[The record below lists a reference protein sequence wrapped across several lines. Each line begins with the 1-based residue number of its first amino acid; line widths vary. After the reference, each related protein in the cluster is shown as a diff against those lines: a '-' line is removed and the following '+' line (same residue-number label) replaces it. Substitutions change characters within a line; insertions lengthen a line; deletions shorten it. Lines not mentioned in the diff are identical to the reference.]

1 MLRLHLPNRDGLLWS
16 LCLSKSQLYHLPRM
30 RRKDLSL
37 RRRLPPQAV
46 HVVVR
51 IHDCQRLCLCHDSYP
66 YPDQERRREIY
77 PYWQE
82 GGQDLHR
89 FHLMALSRPRRNSCL
104 APFRFFFTVQLDW
117 PLYIYLFLFALHAL
131 LK

>member
-1 MLRLHLPNRDGLLWS
+1 MLRLPLPNRGGLLRS
-16 LCLSKSQLYHLPRM
+16 LCVSKPHLNRLPRM

-51 IHDCQRLCLCHDSYP
+51 IHHCQCLCLYHDSYP

-89 FHLMALSRPRRNSCL
+89 FHLMALSSTQG
-104 APFRFFFTVQLDW
+104 FVF
-117 PLYIYLFLFALHAL
+117 
-131 LK
+131 